1 MRWAEG
7 RVTVEDSVLAPR
19 PVSGEWLGGHFFKG
33 ISDATFGLVQFRFET
48 LWLGPLRLL
57 VFGDPVVADNEVS
70 WPIEGGLLA
79 AAPGGYF
86 TIRGDAG
93 RLTARIT
100 GYRPSLPP
108 RLYELTQ
115 LQVHHGL
122 VRQELLWIR
131 GRSPAARVPADTIRR
146 GLAAGI
152 DIGLCAAV
160 ALVFARRRR
169 LTAVLGIAAGYHLTC
184 WATSGRTVGGFA
196 MGQRVV
202 AVDGTKPSLV
212 QAVLRMLALPL
223 AAVKLRA
230 IHDELAATDV
240 LED

>member
-1 MRWAEG
+1 M
-7 RVTVEDSVLAPR
+7 
-19 PVSGEWLGGHFFKG
+19 
-33 ISDATFGLVQFRFET
+33 
-48 LWLGPLRLL
+48 
-57 VFGDPVVADNEVS
+57 
-70 WPIEGGLLA
+70 
-79 AAPGGYF
+79 
-86 TIRGDAG
+86 
-93 RLTARIT
+93 
-100 GYRPSLPP
+100 
-108 RLYELTQ
+108 
-115 LQVHHGL
+115 
-122 VRQELLWIR
+122 
-131 GRSPAARVPADTIRR
+131 
-146 GLAAGI
+146 
-152 DIGLCAAV
+152 

>member
-1 MRWAEG
+1 
-7 RVTVEDSVLAPR
+7 VTVEDSVSAPR
-19 PVSGEWLGGHFFKG
+19 PVSGEWLRDHFFSG
-33 ISDATFGLVQFRFET
+33 ISAATLGLVQPRFET

-57 VFGDPVVADNEVS
+57 VFGEPVEAPNEVS

-86 TIRGDAG
+86 TIRGDGG

-108 RLYELTQ
+108 RLYDLTQ
-115 LQVHHGL
+115 LKVHHAL
-122 VRQELLWIR
+122 VRQQLLRIR
-131 GRSPAARVPADTIRR
+131 GRGPAAGVPADPIRR
-146 GLAAGI
+146 GLAASI

-160 ALVFARRRR
+160 ALAVARRRPFV
-169 LTAVLGIAAGYHLTC
+169 AMLGITAGYHLTS
-184 WATSGRTVGGFA
+184 WATSGRTVGGFV
-196 MGQRVV
+196 MRQRLV
-202 AVDGTKPSLV
+202 AVDGSKPSWF
-212 QAVLRMLALPL
+212 QAALRMLALPL

-240 LED
+240 IEV